1 MAPGRPG
8 GSARSDRSGRVV
20 GLDVARC
27 LALLG
32 MVAVHVLPERAPG
45 GDLTAAH
52 WLAGGRA
59 SALFAVLAG
68 VTLALLTGGDRRRCG
83 VRDLLAIAVRAL
95 LVATLG
101 LALGG
106 LDSGLA
112 VILTYYGV
120 LFLLG
125 LPFVG
130 LGPRALLVMAA
141 GWAVAAP
148 VVSHLVRPTLP
159 PRTFDVPSFASL
171 ADPGALLSDLLLT
184 GYYPAVPWLTYLLAG
199 MAVGR
204 LDLRSPAVAV
214 RLALGGLAAAVT
226 ALAVSATLLSMPAL
240 RDPLAA
246 DPLGATDDVLRDAA
260 GGMAGV
266 TPTDGPWQWLLVA
279 APHSATPF
287 DLVQTTGSA
296 LAVVG
301 LCLLVVGALRGR
313 IEHAVAVFFGAGTMT
328 LTLYSLHVLLR
339 TETLWPPDHGD
350 AAFRWHVLVLL
361 SFGAIFVAVDAPG
374 PFEWFVRRV
383 TRTVRAGRLTTRRR
397 P

>member
-1 MAPGRPG
+1 MRT
-8 GSARSDRSGRVV
+8 GRVV

-27 LALLG
+27 LALIG
-32 MVAVHVLPERAPG
+32 MVAVHVLPERAPD
-45 GDLTAAH
+45 GDLTVTH

-68 VTLALLTGGDRRRCG
+68 VTLALLTDRRRG
-83 VRDLLAIAVRAL
+83 RVRDLAAIAVRAL
-95 LVATLG
+95 LVALIG

-125 LPFVG
+125 LPFVT
-130 LGPRALLVMAA
+130 LGARALLIFAA
-141 GWAVAAP
+141 GWAVVAP
-148 VVSHLVRPTLP
+148 VVSHLVRPRLA

-171 ADPGALLSDLLLT
+171 ADPGGLLSDLLLT
-184 GYYPAVPWLTYLLAG
+184 GYYPALPWLTYLVAG

-204 LDLRSPAVAV
+204 LDLRSRVIAT
-214 RLALGGLAAAVT
+214 RLLLGGLVAAVVAT
-226 ALAVSATLLSMPAL
+226 AVSAALLSVPAL
-240 RDPLAA
+240 RDPLVGGAIPGANA
-246 DPLGATDDVLRDAA
+246 DEVLGNAA
-260 GGMAGV
+260 GGLAGV
-266 TPTDGPWQWLLVA
+266 TPTDGPWQWLLVV

-296 LAVVG
+296 LAVIG

-313 IEHAVAVFFGAGTMT
+313 TLHGVAVLFGAGTMT

-339 TETLWPPDHGD
+339 TETLWPPDHGPD
-350 AAFRWHVLVLL
+350 AFRWHVMVVL
-361 SFGAIFVAVDAPG
+361 SVGALFVAVDAPG
-374 PFEWFVRRV
+374 PLEWLVRRV
-383 TRTVRAGRLTTRRR
+383 TRAVARR
-397 P
+397 

>member
-1 MAPGRPG
+1 MPAG
-8 GSARSDRSGRVV
+8 GSGRIV

-45 GDLTAAH
+45 GDLTVAH
-52 WLAGGRA
+52 WVAGGRA

-68 VTLALLTGGDRRRCG
+68 VTLALLTGAGRGRGGARSGARGRARVG
-83 VRDLLAIAVRAL
+83 VRGLLAIAVRAL

-125 LPFVG
+125 LPFVA
-130 LGPRALLVMAA
+130 LGPRALLTLAA

-148 VVSHLVRPTLP
+148 VVSHLVRPGLP

-171 ADPGALLSDLLLT
+171 ADPGALLSDLMLT

-204 LDLRSPAVAV
+204 LDLGRPAVAA
-214 RLALGGLAAAVT
+214 RLALGGVAAAVT
-226 ALAVSATLLSMPAL
+226 ALAASAALLSRPAL

-246 DPLGATDDVLRDAA
+246 DSLGTADDVLRDAA
-260 GGMAGV
+260 GGLAGV

-287 DLVQTTGSA
+287 DLVHTTGSA
-296 LAVVG
+296 LAVIG

-313 IEHAVAVFFGAGTMT
+313 VRHAVAVLFGAGTMT

-339 TETLWPPDHGD
+339 TEGLWPPDHGD

-361 SFGAIFVAVDAPG
+361 SFGAIFVAVDARG
-374 PFEWFVRRV
+374 PLEWFVRRA
-383 TRTVRAGRLTTRRR
+383 TRVVAGSRHR
-397 P
+397 

>member
-1 MAPGRPG
+1 M
-8 GSARSDRSGRVV
+8 
-20 GLDVARC
+20 
-27 LALLG
+27 
-32 MVAVHVLPERAPG
+32 
-45 GDLTAAH
+45 
-52 WLAGGRA
+52 
-59 SALFAVLAG
+59 
-68 VTLALLTGGDRRRCG
+68 
-83 VRDLLAIAVRAL
+83 RDLLAIAVRAL

-130 LGPRALLVMAA
+130 LGPRGLLTLAA
-141 GWAVAAP
+141 AWAVAAP
-148 VVSHLVRPTLP
+148 VVSHLVRPGLP
-159 PRTFDVPSFASL
+159 PRSFDVPSFASL

-184 GYYPAVPWLTYLLAG
+184 GYYPAVPWLAYLLAG

-204 LDLRSPAVAV
+204 LDLRSRAVAT

-226 ALAVSATLLSMPAL
+226 AVAASTALLAVPAL

-246 DPLGATDDVLRDAA
+246 DALPGTTADEVLRNAA

-296 LAVVG
+296 LAVIG

-313 IEHAVAVFFGAGTMT
+313 IQHAVAVVFGAGTMT

-339 TETLWPPDHGD
+339 TEGLWPPDHGD

-374 PFEWFVRRV
+374 PVEWVVRRV
-383 TRTVRAGRLTTRRR
+383 TRTVAGPRHR
-397 P
+397 